1 MNVFGRIVC
10 GAFALC
16 GLLAAPAATAHEARP
31 AYLEITETSAGRY
44 DVLWRTPLIAGQ
56 RLQVALVFPEEIR
69 DIIPPAER
77 VLPDSVVERR
87 VIDAGPNGLAG
98 KQIDFPGLQMTITD
112 VLVRVAQ
119 RDGTHWTALVKPG
132 QPWIE
137 MRERQGAF
145 AIAGAY
151 VSHGVQHILLGYDH
165 LLFVFALML
174 IVRKGWTLVKTI
186 TAFTVAHSIT
196 LALAT
201 LGVIHVPAPPV
212 EATIA
217 LSILLLATE
226 IARMSRGQP
235 SMTSRFPWAVAFCFG
250 LLHGLGFA
258 GALSEVGLP
267 QGDVPLALL
276 SFNVGVELGQLAF
289 VAAVLALWAVL
300 KRFPLPRVATQ
311 YALPIGYYAIGT
323 LAAFWFFDR
332 LSGFWA

>member
-1 MNVFGRIVC
+1 MTLFGRAVC

-16 GLLAAPAATAHEARP
+16 GLVVTPAVQAHEARP

-44 DVLWRTPLIAGQ
+44 DVLWRTPLLAGQ

-77 VLPDSVVERR
+77 VLSDSVVERR
-87 VIDAGPNGLAG
+87 VIDAGPSGLAG
-98 KQIDFPGLQMTITD
+98 KQIHFPGLQVTITG

-137 MRERQGAF
+137 MRERQGVF
-145 AIAGAY
+145 AITGAY
-151 VSHGVQHILLGYDH
+151 LSQGVEHILLGFDH

-174 IVRKGWTLVKTI
+174 IVRNSWTLVKTI

-235 SMTSRFPWAVAFCFG
+235 SLTSRIPWAVAFCFG

-258 GALSEVGLP
+258 GALSEIGLP

-289 VAAVLALWAVL
+289 VAAVLAMRAVL
-300 KRFPLPRVATQ
+300 MRLPLPRSAIQ
-311 YALPIGYYAIGT
+311 YAQPVAYYAIGT

-332 LSGFWA
+332 LSSFWS

>member
-1 MNVFGRIVC
+1 MNLFGRAVC
-10 GAFALC
+10 GAFVLC
-16 GLLAAPAATAHEARP
+16 GVLATAAQAHEARP
-31 AYLEITETSAGRY
+31 AYLEVTETSAGRY
-44 DVLWRTPLIAGQ
+44 DVLWRTPLLAGQ
-56 RLQVALVFPEEIR
+56 RLPVALVLPAGIR
-69 DIIPPAER
+69 NIVEPAER
-77 VLPDSVVERR
+77 VLPDSIVERR
-87 VIDAGPNGLAG
+87 VIDAGPSGLAG
-98 KQIDFPGLQMTITD
+98 RRIDFPGLQVTITD

-145 AIAGAY
+145 AITGAY
-151 VSHGVQHILLGYDH
+151 VSQGVQHILLGFDH

-174 IVRKGWTLVKTI
+174 IVRNGWTLVKTI

-235 SMTSRFPWAVAFCFG
+235 SLTSRFPWAVAFCFG

-258 GALSEVGLP
+258 GALSEIGLP

-289 VAAVLALWAVL
+289 VAAVLAIRGLL
-300 KRFPLPRVATQ
+300 KRFPLLRIATQ
-311 YALPIGYYAIGT
+311 YAQPIAYYAIGT

>member
-1 MNVFGRIVC
+1 MN
-10 GAFALC
+10 
-16 GLLAAPAATAHEARP
+16 LLARFIYGALALYGLVVTPAAQAHEARP
-31 AYLEITETSAGRY
+31 AYLEVTETSAGRY
-44 DVLWRTPLIAGQ
+44 DVLWRTPMLAGQ
-56 RLQVALVFPEEIR
+56 RLPVALLLPEDVRNIVE
-69 DIIPPAER
+69 PAER
-77 VLPDSVVERR
+77 VLPDSIVERR
-87 VIDAGPNGLAG
+87 VITAGPSGLVG
-98 KQIDFPGLQMTITD
+98 KRIDFPGLQTTITD

-145 AIAGAY
+145 AITGAY
-151 VSHGVQHILLGYDH
+151 LSQGVQHILLGFDH

-174 IVRKGWTLVKTI
+174 IVRNGWTLVKTI

-196 LALAT
+196 LGLAT

-226 IARMSRGQP
+226 IARMARGQP
-235 SMTSRFPWAVAFCFG
+235 SITSRFPWAVAFCFG

-258 GALSEVGLP
+258 GALSEIGLP

-289 VAAVLALWAVL
+289 VASVLALRSL
-300 KRFPLPRVATQ
+300 LMRLSLPRIATQ
-311 YALPIGYYAIGT
+311 YAQPIAYYAIGT
-323 LAAFWFFDR
+323 LSAFWFFDR

>member
-1 MNVFGRIVC
+1 MNLFDRVVGC
-10 GAFALC
+10 ALLLC
-16 GLLAAPAATAHEARP
+16 GVLATPATIAHESRP

-44 DVLWRTPLIAGQ
+44 DVLWRTPVLAGQ
-56 RLQVALVFPEEIR
+56 RLPVALLLPSELRNIVE
-69 DIIPPAER
+69 PAER
-77 VLPDSVVERR
+77 VLPDSIVERR
-87 VIDAGPNGLAG
+87 VITAGPNGLAG
-98 KQIDFPGLQMTITD
+98 QRIDFPGLQTTITD

-137 MRERQGAF
+137 MRERQGVF
-145 AIAGAY
+145 AITGAY
-151 VSHGVQHILLGYDH
+151 LSQGVQHILLGFDH

-174 IVRKGWTLVKTI
+174 IVRNGWTLVKTI
-186 TAFTVAHSIT
+186 TAFTIAHSIT

-235 SMTSRFPWAVAFCFG
+235 SVTSRLPWAVAFCFG

-258 GALSEVGLP
+258 GALSEIGLP

-289 VAAVLALWAVL
+289 VAVVLVLRAVVL
-300 KRFPLPRVATQ
+300 RLPLPRRAAQ
-311 YALPIGYYAIGT
+311 YAQPAAYYAIGT
-323 LAAFWFFDR
+323 LSAFWFFDR
-332 LSGFWA
+332 LSGFWT

>member
-1 MNVFGRIVC
+1 MNVFGRLIC
-10 GAFALC
+10 AAFALC
-16 GLLAAPAATAHEARP
+16 GLLAAPSAPAHEARP

-44 DVLWRTPLIAGQ
+44 DVLWRTPLLAGR
-56 RLQVALVFPEEIR
+56 RLPVALALPEELR
-69 DIIPPAER
+69 DLVPPAER
-77 VLPDSVVERR
+77 VLQDSVVERR
-87 VIDAGPNGLAG
+87 MIDAGPRGLAG
-98 KQIDFPGLQMTITD
+98 QRIDFPGLQVTITD
-112 VLVRVAQ
+112 VLVRVSNK
-119 RDGTHWTALVKPG
+119 DDTHWTALVKPG

-145 AIAGAY
+145 AITGAY
-151 VSHGVQHILLGYDH
+151 VSQGVRHILLGFDH

-174 IVRKGWTLVKTI
+174 IVRNRWTLVKTI

-235 SMTSRFPWAVAFCFG
+235 SLTSRFPWAVAFCFG

-258 GALSEVGLP
+258 GALSEIGLP
-267 QGDVPLALL
+267 QGAVPLALL

-289 VAAVLALWAVL
+289 VVAVLAMRAVL
-300 KRFPLPRVATQ
+300 VRLPLPKSATQ
-311 YALPIGYYAIGT
+311 YAQPVAYYVIGT
-323 LAAFWFFDR
+323 LSAFWFFER